1 MRIVSKEEFNNRLNR
16 LFDHFYATRLLII
29 FAFCFQVLEIN
40 SAEQNQPDLSN
51 PALPNQV
58 LQNPDVRNKA
68 LQNSNEQ
75 KEVLRIAVMQ
85 NNPPFSLIL
94 PNGKPA
100 GLYIDIWKA
109 WAEVSNREIVFVPGD
124 YPQNIKMLKEGTVD
138 FHAGLFINEERESW
152 AVFSLPID
160 RNSTTLFYHGDDKD
174 TPSLNQLAG
183 KVVGVGKGSFQ
194 ESFLRKNYPD
204 IKISAFAKIE
214 NSIDRLLNKQVDAIL
229 TETSFMNAQLG
240 KLGVMGAFN
249 QSEEIVFSNTAHALI
264 PKGKAYLKLIVNKG
278 IKKLPLDKII
288 KLEKKW
294 LPSEPAFFE
303 TLRTSL
309 VSTLTQKEQDY
320 LAKHSS
326 LIVGIDPEW
335 APFEFFD
342 KDGNHSGI
350 SAEYLSLVA
359 EKLSLNIQVES
370 GNTWTEV
377 LDKVKVREL
386 DLLPGVGQSESRK
399 EYLNFTESYVDFSN
413 VVVTRNDADYV
424 QDMDDLDNKV
434 VAVVSNYAIQSKLE
448 DNHPRIKL
456 RLVNNIREG
465 LGLVE
470 DGEVFG
476 YVDNL
481 AIITY
486 EKRVNNRDDLKI
498 AVYTPYHDALSF
510 GVRKGLEPLIPILN
524 KALLSISEDESKVI
538 VNRWLA
544 LKIDVGFNLITIA
557 QWALPIG
564 SIFMLIILF
573 ITRSNKRLQDEVK
586 QRIKIELKL
595 KDAKAL
601 AEKAKD
607 IAEKANRTK
616 DEFLANM
623 SHEIRTPMNA
633 VIGMSQL
640 LENTNLDA
648 EQKEYIETLN
658 TSAKSLLILINDIL
672 DLSKIEAGKLVL
684 ENAPFILEKII
695 TNVIRQTEITL
706 TQSNVCVTYLLD
718 SSLPKM
724 FIGDSLRLGQVL
736 LNICNNASKFT
747 QNGSIE
753 IGITSNKHTDKVMS
767 LEFYVKDTGIGMTG
781 TQIDKL
787 FKDYSQ
793 ADSSTTRQFGGT
805 GLGLSISKN
814 LVELMNGRIWV
825 ESIFGEG
832 STFYFTC
839 DLGYSKQNKL
849 DDTAQIREKNIK
861 KEKWLALLK
870 GRNILLVDDNQVN
883 LMVANKMLTNS
894 GMNVVTAKDG
904 KESLE
909 QLELHPFDCVLMDV
923 QMPVMDGY
931 TATRAIRKSK
941 RFSQMPVIALSANVM
956 ERDISMGIDAGMNA
970 HLAKPI
976 NLNKLL
982 ETLADYIKI
991 S

>member
-1 MRIVSKEEFNNRLNR
+1 VKIEIENGSNNRFNR
-16 LFDHFYATRLLII
+16 LINSFFSISLLII
-29 FAFCFQVLEIN
+29 FAFYFQAQVVI
-40 SAEQNQPDLSN
+40 SAEQNKLFISN
-51 PALPNQV
+51 SVQQRPV
-58 LQNPDVRNKA
+58 LQKTN
-68 LQNSNEQ
+68 NS

-160 RNSTTLFYHGDDKD
+160 RNGTGLFYHGDDKN
-174 TPSLNQLAG
+174 TPSLNELSG
-183 KVVGVGKGSFQ
+183 KRVGVGKGSFQ
-194 ESFLRKNYPD
+194 EGFLQKNYP
-204 IKISAFAKIE
+204 KIE
-214 NSIDRLLNKQVDAIL
+214 IVSFSKVDETINALLNKEMDAIF

-249 QSEEIVFSNTAHALI
+249 QAEEFVFSNTAHALI
-264 PKGKAYLKLIVNKG
+264 PKEKAYLKLIINKG
-278 IKKLPLDKII
+278 IKKLPIDKII

-326 LIVGIDPEW
+326 LLVGIDPEW

-342 KDGNHSGI
+342 KGGNHSGI

-370 GNTWTEV
+370 GNTWTDV
-377 LDKVKVREL
+377 LNKVKVREL

-413 VVVTRNDADYV
+413 VVVTRNNADYV
-424 QDMDDLDNKV
+424 QDMDDLDNKI
-434 VAVVSNYAIQSKLE
+434 VAVVSNYAIQKKFE

-456 RLVNNIREG
+456 RLVKNIREG
-465 LGLVE
+465 LDFVE
-470 DGEVFG
+470 GGKVFG

-486 EKRVNNRDDLKI
+486 EKRTNNRDDLKI

-544 LKIDVGFNLITIA
+544 LKIDVGFDLITIV

-564 SIFMLIILF
+564 LLFLFIILF

-601 AEKAKD
+601 AENAKD

-616 DEFLANM
+616 DDFLANM

-640 LENTNLDA
+640 LENTDLDA

-658 TSAKSLLILINDIL
+658 TSAESLLILINDIL
-672 DLSKIEAGKLVL
+672 DLSKIEAGKLEL

-695 TNVIRQTEITL
+695 INIIKQTEIKLVHSDVIL
-706 TQSNVCVTYLLD
+706 TYSLD
-718 SSLPKM
+718 DSVPKM
-724 FIGDSLRLGQVL
+724 LIGDSLRLGQVL
-736 LNICNNASKFT
+736 LNICSNASKFT
-747 QNGSIE
+747 QKGSIE
-753 IGITSNKHTDKVMS
+753 IGITSSKHTDKIMS
-767 LEFYVKDTGIGMTG
+767 LEFSVKDTGIGMTD
-781 TQIDKL
+781 TQMNKL
-787 FKDYSQ
+787 FENYSQ

-814 LVELMNGRIWV
+814 LVELMNGKIWV
-825 ESIFGEG
+825 ESVFGEG

-839 DLGYSKQNKL
+839 DLGYSKQNRL
-849 DDTAQIREKNIK
+849 NNTAQDRDKNIR
-861 KEKWLALLK
+861 KEKWLTLLK
-870 GRNILLVDDNQVN
+870 GRNVLLVDDNQVN
-883 LMVANKMLTNS
+883 LMVAKKMLTNS
-894 GMNVVTAKDG
+894 GLNVVTAKNG

-909 QLELHPFDCVLMDV
+909 LLESNHFDCILMDV

-931 TATRAIRKSK
+931 TATRAIKKSK
-941 RFSQMPVIALSANVM
+941 QFSHIPVIALSANVM
-956 ERDISMGIDAGMNA
+956 ERDIAMGIDAGMDA

-976 NLNKLL
+976 NLDKLL
-982 ETLADYIKI
+982 ETLVDYIKFF
-991 S
+991 